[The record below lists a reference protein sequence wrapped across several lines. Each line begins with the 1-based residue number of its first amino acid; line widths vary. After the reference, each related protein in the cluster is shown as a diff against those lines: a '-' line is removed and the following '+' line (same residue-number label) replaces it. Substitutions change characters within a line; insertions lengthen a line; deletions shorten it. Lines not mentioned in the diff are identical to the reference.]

1 MSSGGTVRIKA
12 LYPLALLILA
22 ASLASAQ
29 TITRCG
35 GPTNALYINWPTFH
49 FDVCHTGNNPYEH
62 ILSPATVAALQPAWR
77 FGSNL
82 SSFASPTLVNGLL
95 YFYVRNDDTSESLY
109 ALNATTGAIV
119 WQDKMG
125 ADGDV
130 PTFANGVLYAENG
143 GGISALDPLT
153 GTVSWAYSRDGG
165 PSSSPTVSN
174 GRVYSADAQGFA
186 YALDARTGTLAWES
200 EVGGLPDTPTSSPA
214 VVNGIAYYGAYDNN
228 VYALNA
234 QTGTLLWKYATGGFP
249 LSPTVFESVV
259 YVGSEDKNLYALD
272 ALTGG
277 LLWKFATG
285 GGIESTPAIANGAIY
300 FGSLDGYLYALD
312 ASSGVPL
319 WKFHTTGMYASP
331 AVANG
336 VIYFPA
342 YDGANEGVYA
352 LDAGTGAV
360 LWENANP
367 RQYLA
372 TSSPVVANGVLY
384 VGTVAGVTA
393 FQLPGH

>member
-1 MSSGGTVRIKA
+1 MLT
-12 LYPLALLILA
+12 

-29 TITRCG
+29 GITRCG
-35 GPTNALYINWPTFH
+35 GPTTALYINWPTFH

-62 ILSPATVAALQPAWR
+62 TLSPATVGNLQPAWR
-77 FGSNL
+77 FGTDL
-82 SSFASPTLVNGLL
+82 SSFASPILVNSLL

-109 ALNATTGAIV
+109 ALSATTGAVV
-119 WQDKMG
+119 WQNRMG
-125 ADGDV
+125 SDGDV
-130 PTFANGVLYAENG
+130 PTIANGVLYGDNG
-143 GGISALDPLT
+143 GGISAVDPHT
-153 GTVSWAYSRDGG
+153 GTSIWSYFRDGG
-165 PSSSPTVSN
+165 GSSSPTVSD

-186 YALDARTGTLAWES
+186 YALDARTGSLVWES
-200 EVGGLPDTPTSSPA
+200 EVGGLPDTPTSMPA

-249 LSPTVFESVV
+249 ASPAVFKSVV
-259 YVGSEDKNLYALD
+259 YVGSGDKNLYALD
-272 ALTGG
+272 ALTGA

-285 GGIESTPAIANGAIY
+285 GGIDTTPAVANGAIY

-312 ASSGVPL
+312 ANTGVLL
-319 WKFHTTGMYASP
+319 WKFHTTGMYSSP

-336 VIYFPA
+336 VVYFPA
-342 YDGANEGVYA
+342 FDGANEGIYA

-367 RQYLA
+367 RRYLA

-384 VGTVAGVTA
+384 VGTVSGMTA
-393 FQLPGH
+393 FQLPGHQ

>member
-1 MSSGGTVRIKA
+1 MKIKA
-12 LYPLALLILA
+12 FYLPALLMLT

-29 TITRCG
+29 TVTRCG

-62 ILSPATVAALQPAWR
+62 TLSPATVAGLQPAWR
-77 FGSNL
+77 FGTDL
-82 SSFASPTLVNGLL
+82 SSFASPILVNGLV
-95 YFYVRNDDTSESLY
+95 YFYVRNNDTSESLY
-109 ALNATTGAIV
+109 ALNATTGAVV

-125 ADGDV
+125 EDGDV
-130 PTFANGVLYAENG
+130 PTLANGVLYSENG

-153 GTVSWAYSRDGG
+153 GIVIWAYFRDGG
-165 PSSSPTVSN
+165 GSSSPTVSD

-186 YALDARTGTLAWES
+186 YALDARTGTLAWETLI
-200 EVGGLPDTPTSSPA
+200 GLPDTPISQAA
-214 VVNGIAYYGAYDNN
+214 VVNGIAYYGSYDNN

-234 QTGTLLWKYATGGFP
+234 HTGALLWKFATGGFP
-249 LSPTVFESVV
+249 FSPTVFKSVV

-272 ALTGG
+272 ALTGA

-285 GGIESTPAIANGAIY
+285 GGVESTPAVANGAIY

-312 ASSGVPL
+312 ASSGTL
-319 WKFHTTGMYASP
+319 GWKFHTTGMYTSP

-336 VIYFPA
+336 VVYFPA
-342 YDGANEGVYA
+342 FDGANEGVYA

-367 RQYLA
+367 RHYLSI
-372 TSSPVVANGVLY
+372 SSPVVANGVLY
-384 VGTVAGVTA
+384 VGTVSGVTA
-393 FQLPGH
+393 FQLPHQ